1 MTHDGVKRLMMI
13 MTAAYPNYHP
23 VDMSR
28 TITVWESLLQQYD
41 DAEGARAMQAY
52 ILSDT
57 KGFPPAI
64 GQIVDLIHHD
74 PDELGGLEAWGMVD
88 RALRNSNYGAEE
100 EFAKLPDTIKEALG
114 GPGQLR
120 EWAAMDSKT
129 VQSVG
134 QSNFL
139 NAYRVAAQRASQ
151 ARKMPP
157 EARALFERS
166 TAYPAIVAREE
177 EPERVEGI
185 PMPEETRRRLATL
198 FGRESE

>member
-1 MTHDGVKRLMMI
+1 MMV
-13 MTAAYPNYHP
+13 MTACYPNYHP
-23 VDMSR
+23 VDMGR
-28 TITVWESLLQQYD
+28 TITVWESMLGQYE
-41 DAEGARAMQAY
+41 DADGARALQAY

-64 GQIVDLIHHD
+64 GQIVDLINKD
-74 PDELGGLEAWGMVD
+74 PDEVGGLEAWGMVSK
-88 RALRNSNYGAEE
+88 ALRNSNYGAEE
-100 EFAKLPDTIKEALG
+100 EFAKLPDTIKEAVG

-151 ARKMPP
+151 VRKMPP
-157 EARALFERS
+157 EAKALFERS
-166 TAYPAIVAREE
+166 TAYPAIVEKE
-177 EPERVEGI
+177 GEPERVEGI

-198 FGRESE
+198 FGRGNE